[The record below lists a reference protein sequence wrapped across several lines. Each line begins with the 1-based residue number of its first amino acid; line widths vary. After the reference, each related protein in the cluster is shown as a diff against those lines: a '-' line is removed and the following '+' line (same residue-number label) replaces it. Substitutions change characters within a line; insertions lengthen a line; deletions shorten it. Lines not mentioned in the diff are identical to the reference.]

1 MTSIAFQGID
11 NEAEFKL
18 VQVIEASKEQDKK
31 QMEAFESLSK
41 QTGFDLHLLVQRAF
55 QLKLIPFTPYSEMLL
70 SHRFDGWRSDEVNFL
85 IENPD
90 LSRKEL
96 GRLIGRSPMAVNR
109 KFYEFRLTKQSEPYD
124 WSDRE
129 RAFLSEH
136 LDSWKLSDL
145 AHELRR
151 TLIDVKH
158 QLIEIGLR
166 GQCFIEAPHIIAA

>member
-1 MTSIAFQGID
+1 MTLKQFQGID
-11 NEAEFKL
+11 SEVEDKL
-18 VQVIEASKEQDKK
+18 VQIIGTSTNK
-31 QMEAFESLSK
+31 QMQIEAFETLSER
-41 QTGFDLHLLVQRAF
+41 TSVDLHLLVQRAF
-55 QLKLIPFTPYSEMLL
+55 QLKLIPFTPYSDMLL

-85 IENPD
+85 ISNPD

-96 GRLIGRSPMAVNR
+96 GRLMGRSPMAVNR
-109 KFYEFRLTKQSEPYD
+109 KFYEFRLTKQSEPYY

-136 LDSWKLSDL
+136 LNTLKLSDL

-166 GQCFIEAPHIIAA
+166 GQCFISPPQIIAA